1 MYYPPGKGFVWVPS
15 QTLWLKFA
23 IHQRVMKFQIV
34 AVFVMS
40 MTYSED
46 GLWFWN
52 GDDWIPA
59 PPKSPPPNV
68 RRKGPPPKRFNP
80 NDKSTWHQKQMPI
93 TESHVQNKPPIVAMQ
108 DSVIGGD
115 VNYNPQVIH
124 NTQNI
129 INNNSQGDINNPV
142 EDFSEVSK
150 NAYESGRKA
159 LQALGIFV
167 LILVLNG
174 LIGLAFEAP
183 EPQNNNQNIYDNQI
197 DSDES
202 FNRVDYYSV
211 SIIVM
216 IVFWLITG
224 LYIFAMGGPV
234 NTFNRVREHYPA
246 SPVLE
251 LGDKGKNFHD
261 VAKYSWLLPL
271 VIFIII
277 IIVGLIIM
285 KITAEMEKN
294 KRR

>member
-1 MYYPPGKGFVWVPS
+1 M
-15 QTLWLKFA
+15 L
-23 IHQRVMKFQIV
+23 MKFQIV
-34 AVFVMS
+34 AVVVMT

-59 PPKSPPPNV
+59 PPKSPPPSV
-68 RRKGPPPKRFNP
+68 RRKGPPQKKFNP
-80 NDKSTWHQKQMPI
+80 NDKSTWPQKQMSI
-93 TESHVQNKPPIVAMQ
+93 AETHVQNKPPVVSMQ

-129 INNNSQGDINNPV
+129 INNNSQSDINNPV

-150 NAYESGRKA
+150 NAYESGKKA

-167 LILVLNG
+167 LIFVLNG

-183 EPQNNNQNIYDNQI
+183 EPQNNNQNIYDDQI

-211 SIIVM
+211 SMIVM

-271 VIFIII
+271 IIFVIIV
-277 IIVGLIIM
+277 IVGLIIM
-285 KITAEMEKN
+285 KIAAEMEKN
-294 KRR
+294 KK